1 MKTAK
6 ISRPKRKFP
15 SLKEVLIRLAWLS
28 IVTLSVVYSA
38 YRSSRELPSWGSDV
52 EKWTYVYINFGSF
65 VAGLIAAIIIFWR
78 KSKDWLAV
86 TVSLMLIT
94 WTSTSDGFEFWLDT
108 GIGGSGTEVNWFLSY
123 FLSLPY
129 TVLLSVLLLC
139 VLLTFPDG
147 KWTPGWTR
155 WFFILSVVGTLL
167 LPVYMCGML
176 TLGTMIELT
185 DPLQHF
191 FLDLLPE
198 YFRLGVLLLGALA
211 QIYRLFTTNDPFQR
225 QQLKW
230 IAVSLVGMTVFYILY
245 YLASLWTA
253 WTTDSPQM
261 LTLFLLT
268 LFFTYGFIVTFAI
281 SLLRY
286 RIWDIDLV
294 INKTLVYSALTTIL
308 GSLGLAGAVLF
319 DFYAKEFLNSNSPVL
334 AVLVILPL
342 IALFSPLRDAL
353 QQFVDTRFK
362 PEEIDFSNTIVE
374 FTPEAQLMLSSS
386 DILKILAR
394 QVREQLNVS
403 EVEIFLKHENGDLF
417 LSEPLPAEGA
427 LPSMALREKERLL
440 LEKGEVVVPPDTSN
454 YSLYLPLTLKRASRP
469 EFLGAMALGKRENG
483 LGYSSA
489 MLRSLKQFGV
499 EAGKVLYVAKL
510 RESTGRN
517 IMERLASIERGL
529 ASLRT
534 STT

>member
-167 LPVYMCGML
+167 
-176 TLGTMIELT
+176 
-185 DPLQHF
+185 
-191 FLDLLPE
+191 
-198 YFRLGVLLLGALA
+198 
-211 QIYRLFTTNDPFQR
+211 
-225 QQLKW
+225 
-230 IAVSLVGMTVFYILY
+230 
-245 YLASLWTA
+245 
-253 WTTDSPQM
+253 
-261 LTLFLLT
+261 
-268 LFFTYGFIVTFAI
+268 
-281 SLLRY
+281 
-286 RIWDIDLV
+286 
-294 INKTLVYSALTTIL
+294 
-308 GSLGLAGAVLF
+308 
-319 DFYAKEFLNSNSPVL
+319 
-334 AVLVILPL
+334 
-342 IALFSPLRDAL
+342 
-353 QQFVDTRFK
+353 
-362 PEEIDFSNTIVE
+362 
-374 FTPEAQLMLSSS
+374 
-386 DILKILAR
+386 
-394 QVREQLNVS
+394 
-403 EVEIFLKHENGDLF
+403 
-417 LSEPLPAEGA
+417 
-427 LPSMALREKERLL
+427 
-440 LEKGEVVVPPDTSN
+440 
-454 YSLYLPLTLKRASRP
+454 
-469 EFLGAMALGKRENG
+469 
-483 LGYSSA
+483 
-489 MLRSLKQFGV
+489 
-499 EAGKVLYVAKL
+499 
-510 RESTGRN
+510 
-517 IMERLASIERGL
+517 
-529 ASLRT
+529 
-534 STT
+534 

>member
-1 MKTAK
+1 M
-6 ISRPKRKFP
+6 
-15 SLKEVLIRLAWLS
+15 
-28 IVTLSVVYSA
+28 
-38 YRSSRELPSWGSDV
+38 
-52 EKWTYVYINFGSF
+52 
-65 VAGLIAAIIIFWR
+65 
-78 KSKDWLAV
+78 
-86 TVSLMLIT
+86 
-94 WTSTSDGFEFWLDT
+94 
-108 GIGGSGTEVNWFLSY
+108 
-123 FLSLPY
+123 
-129 TVLLSVLLLC
+129 
-139 VLLTFPDG
+139 
-147 KWTPGWTR
+147 
-155 WFFILSVVGTLL
+155 
-167 LPVYMCGML
+167 
-176 TLGTMIELT
+176 
-185 DPLQHF
+185 
-191 FLDLLPE
+191 
-198 YFRLGVLLLGALA
+198 
-211 QIYRLFTTNDPFQR
+211 
-225 QQLKW
+225 
-230 IAVSLVGMTVFYILY
+230 
-245 YLASLWTA
+245 
-253 WTTDSPQM
+253 
-261 LTLFLLT
+261 
-268 LFFTYGFIVTFAI
+268 
-281 SLLRY
+281 
-286 RIWDIDLV
+286 
-294 INKTLVYSALTTIL
+294 
-308 GSLGLAGAVLF
+308 
-319 DFYAKEFLNSNSPVL
+319 
-334 AVLVILPL
+334 
-342 IALFSPLRDAL
+342 RDAL